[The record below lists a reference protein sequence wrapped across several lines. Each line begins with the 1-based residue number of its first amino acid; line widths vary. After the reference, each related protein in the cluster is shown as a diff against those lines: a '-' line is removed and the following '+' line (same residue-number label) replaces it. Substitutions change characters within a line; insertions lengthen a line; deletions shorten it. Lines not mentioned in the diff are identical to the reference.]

1 VYTSVPVI
9 TARVAGLTSTAIV
22 FSGLPSPDRSYQHRH
37 DLKLSVMGTWVRAAA
52 VLLTALATAYIL
64 QAGDSIAAT
73 AAAPS
78 ELMIGD
84 FEDLAP
90 SAVHESFLSILEVV
104 PVGRQ
109 NITMPILTYHYVRQP
124 PPMNADLMGYR
135 LSVSPADFSA
145 QMDWLATN
153 HFHPVDFN
161 DVRAY
166 FAGKRP
172 LPAKPV
178 VITLDDGYN
187 DLYTTAYPILKAHG
201 FKGVAY
207 IVSSFVGQPRYVTA
221 AQVIEMDRHG
231 IQIASHTI
239 DHANIGGNASFYTAL
254 HQLTDSKRWLEN
266 LLDHPVV
273 DFAYPS
279 GKFNATAIAALKQ
292 AGYDTAV
299 TEMFSVNHSLADRYT
314 WTRVRVGGGEGLP
327 EFATSLGTPMP
338 HTLVTGLTFE
348 TVGIDLPPMK
358 RPAALLAK

>member
-1 VYTSVPVI
+1 
-9 TARVAGLTSTAIV
+9 
-22 FSGLPSPDRSYQHRH
+22 
-37 DLKLSVMGTWVRAAA
+37 MGTWVRAGA

-64 QAGDSIAAT
+64 QAGDSVAAT
-73 AAAPS
+73 ASASPQ
-78 ELMIGD
+78 LMLGD

-124 PPMNADLMGYR
+124 PPMQSDLLGYR
-135 LSVSPADFSA
+135 LSVSAADFTA
-145 QMDWLATN
+145 QMDLLATN
-153 HFHPVDFN
+153 RFHPVDFN

-187 DLYTTAYPILKAHG
+187 DLYTTAYPILRAHG
-201 FKGVAY
+201 FKAVAY

-221 AQVIEMDRHG
+221 AQVVEMDRHG
-231 IQIASHTI
+231 IQIASHTV
-239 DHANIGGNASFYTAL
+239 DHANIGGNASFYAAL
-254 HQLTDSKRWLEN
+254 RQLADSKRALEN
-266 LLDHPVV
+266 LLGHPVV

-279 GKFNATAIAALKQ
+279 GKFTATSIAALKQ

-299 TEMFSVNHSLADRYT
+299 TEMSSVDHSLADRYT
-314 WTRVRVGGGEGLP
+314 WTRVRVGGGEALP
-327 EFATSLGTPMP
+327 EFAAGLGTPMP
-338 HTLVTGLTFE
+338 HTIVTALNFE
-348 TVGIDLPPMK
+348 TVGIELPPMK
-358 RPAALLAK
+358 RPSALRPR